1 MTDDTL
7 AEVPT
12 PAAADAPAPLATD
25 PLALLDH
32 RTRSRAVSTELATP
46 GRYLAVEGEDETLL
60 VPLERE
66 VTRIGRGITA
76 DIRIDDARISR
87 RHAIIVQ
94 RRRRVRV
101 LDDRSTNGTFVN
113 GKAVAEAELEEGDL
127 VRIGSVALRFVDL
140 AGERQ
145 AVSVAPRAARDRRFE
160 RAFDGWLSTRM
171 RIRSRARRL
180 GRHPRPGSA

>member
-7 AEVPT
+7 ADSPT
-12 PAAADAPAPLATD
+12 PLAPDALS
-25 PLALLDH
+25 LLDH
-32 RTRSRAVSTELATP
+32 RARSRAVPAELATP
-46 GRYLAVEGEDETLL
+46 GRYLAVESEDETLL

-76 DIRIDDARISR
+76 DIRIDDVRISR

-101 LDDRSTNGTFVN
+101 LDDRSTNGTYVN
-113 GKAVAEAELEEGDL
+113 GKAISEAELEDGDL
-127 VRIGSVALRFVDL
+127 VLIGSVALRYVDL
-140 AGERQ
+140 PGERQ

-160 RAFDGWLSTRM
+160 RAFDGWLSSRM

-180 GRHPRPGSA
+180 GRHPRPRNA